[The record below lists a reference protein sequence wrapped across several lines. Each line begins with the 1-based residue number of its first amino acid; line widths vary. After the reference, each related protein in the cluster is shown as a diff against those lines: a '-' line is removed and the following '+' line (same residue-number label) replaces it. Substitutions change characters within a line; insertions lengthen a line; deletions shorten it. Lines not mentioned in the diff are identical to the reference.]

1 MKTLY
6 LDCGMGAAGDM
17 LAAALL
23 ELLPDPE
30 RMLET
35 LNGLGLPGVEFR
47 REKVLR
53 NGISGS
59 RMRVRING
67 AEEDDRT
74 LSQEHTGLER
84 IEGIVASCAMPPR
97 VREDVLSV
105 FHLLA
110 GAESKVHGCAIP
122 DVHFHEIGTMDAI
135 ADIAAVCMI
144 LRELAPERILSS
156 GVHVGCGHVRCEH
169 GVLPVPAPATAELLK
184 GVPIYGGRIEG
195 ELCTP
200 TGAALLK
207 HFVTRF
213 GDMPPLEIDRIG
225 YGMGKK
231 EFEQLNCLRALLG
244 RSAEETDRVSVLSC
258 NVDDMS
264 AEEIGFATERLL
276 AAGARDVYTLPLGM
290 KKNRPGAMICV
301 ICGETESERF
311 ASELFRYTSTIG
323 IRKETV
329 ERYLLSRSEDVRDTK
344 YGPVRIKRAQGYGAD
359 REKLE
364 YEDLARIAR
373 EQGKSLAQIRRELE
387 AKA

>member
-105 FHLLA
+105 FHQ
-110 GAESKVHGCAIP
+110 
-122 DVHFHEIGTMDAI
+122 IGRA
-135 ADIAAVCMI
+135 
-144 LRELAPERILSS
+144 
-156 GVHVGCGHVRCEH
+156 HV
-169 GVLPVPAPATAELLK
+169 
-184 GVPIYGGRIEG
+184 
-195 ELCTP
+195 
-200 TGAALLK
+200 
-207 HFVTRF
+207 
-213 GDMPPLEIDRIG
+213 
-225 YGMGKK
+225 
-231 EFEQLNCLRALLG
+231 
-244 RSAEETDRVSVLSC
+244 
-258 NVDDMS
+258 
-264 AEEIGFATERLL
+264 
-276 AAGARDVYTLPLGM
+276 
-290 KKNRPGAMICV
+290 
-301 ICGETESERF
+301 
-311 ASELFRYTSTIG
+311 
-323 IRKETV
+323 
-329 ERYLLSRSEDVRDTK
+329 
-344 YGPVRIKRAQGYGAD
+344 
-359 REKLE
+359 
-364 YEDLARIAR
+364 
-373 EQGKSLAQIRRELE
+373 
-387 AKA
+387 